1 MPRRTASAGS
11 HHPACYFA
19 AHHVASNS
27 SVVQRTRRR
36 ATETQTSFSKLAP
49 PSAMPRGA
57 RRSIRVPLA
66 GLGDK
71 FSEVK
76 LIPESAVALL
86 RFSSIHHLTLVPLAR
101 EREQPPQSPPP
112 LLLPFCSCSAR
123 LATSALRSFPCSERR
138 NSWQPPPPAL
148 PGRQSQRWMHASH
161 QHSMPVS
168 CARPQSWG
176 GGGAWRAARQSLA
189 PRPFFQA
196 ITLWPLEVQHEAL
209 RARCARARCATG
221 TRSARQDR
229 ADVA

>member
-176 GGGAWRAARQSLA
+176 GGGRLESSPAKPRTAA
-189 PRPFFQA
+189 FFPSHH
-196 ITLWPLEVQHEAL
+196 T
-209 RARCARARCATG
+209 
-221 TRSARQDR
+221 
-229 ADVA
+229 VAS